1 MAGERANDVVR
12 QKPELLYPPNKNR
25 IIEWIDYS
33 FTPEDYSWRRYR
45 VEPQEGYNTRYP
57 SEFPQRVRL
66 NEEDL
71 IITRNYDHINPE
83 IRG

>member
-1 MAGERANDVVR
+1 MADEHGNDVLR
-12 QKPELLYPPNKNR
+12 IPPEYGYPPNLNQ

-33 FTPEDYSWRRYR
+33 FEPGDYSWRRYR

-71 IITRNYDHINPE
+71 IITRTYDHINPE